1 MYEELQKQLTDNNVT
16 LVAVSK
22 TKPQAAI
29 QELYDLGHRIFGEN
43 RVQELTEKHEALP
56 KDIQWHLIGQLQKNK
71 VKYIAPFVDCIQS
84 VDSLALA
91 QVIQKEAIK
100 NNRSVNILLQI
111 KIAQEESKSGYKY
124 ENLIADI
131 DTIKSLENININ
143 GVMGIGTFTGE
154 ESITV
159 EEFTRLKGYFDL
171 LKRQYFHAN
180 ENFKE
185 ISMGMSGDYTLAIE
199 HGSTMVRIGSLLF
212 GSRNY

>member
-1 MYEELQKQLTDNNVT
+1 MYKKLQKQLANNNVT

-22 TKPQAAI
+22 TKPQSAI

-43 RVQELTEKHEALP
+43 RVQELTEKHQALP
-56 KDIQWHLIGQLQKNK
+56 TDIQWHLIGQLQKNK
-71 VKYIAPFVDCIQS
+71 VKYIAPFIDCIQS

-91 QVIQKEAIK
+91 QVIQKEAAK
-100 NNRSVNILLQI
+100 NNRSIDILLQI

-124 ENLIADI
+124 DTLIEDI
-131 DTIKSLENININ
+131 DTIKSLENINIL

-154 ESITV
+154 ESVTI
-159 EEFTRLKGYFDL
+159 EEFTRLKGYFDT
-171 LKRQYFHAN
+171 LKRVHFHTN
-180 ENFKE
+180 ENFKD
-185 ISMGMSGDYTLAIE
+185 ISMGMSGDYALAID

>member
-1 MYEELQKQLTDNNVT
+1 MYEELQKQLTDNNVI

-131 DTIKSLENININ
+131 NTIKSLENINIH

-154 ESITV
+154 ESITI
-159 EEFTRLKGYFDL
+159 EEFTRLKGYFDI
-171 LKRQYFHAN
+171 LKSEYFHAN

-185 ISMGMSGDYTLAIE
+185 ISMGMSGDYALAIE